1 MITKLDTY
9 KPKVMRYPSGRVYQ
23 LLITVNGISDI
34 DINDISQSLDRSNNV
49 VYLEG
54 NRYEIVDTKI
64 DDNSYRL
71 MVGREFEP
79 LFVNSNS
86 I

>member
-9 KPKVMRYPSGRVYQ
+9 NPKVLRYPSGRVYQ
-23 LLITVNGISDI
+23 LSIKVNGISDI
-34 DINDISQSLDRSNNV
+34 DINDISQSLDQSNNV

-64 DDNSYRL
+64 DESSYRL

-79 LFVNSNS
+79 LFVSSNS